1 MVVGVFD
8 WKKVKDL
15 NPKKK
20 SHLKHETVG
29 IYAVWL
35 REFKRFYRDKARF
48 VSSIVR
54 PLMWLLIIGL
64 GIGASMRFSGLDL
77 DYLPFITPGIIGM
90 SVLFTSLFSGVSVIW
105 DREFGFLKEMLVAP
119 ISRVSII
126 IGKALGGTTASIV
139 QSIIIIIIAAFIG
152 VSITLPSL
160 LMLILTI
167 IIVSVGFVSLGIT
180 IASLMDTMEG
190 FNVIMNFIVM
200 PMFLLSGALF
210 PINNLPSS
218 ISWIIYLNPMT
229 YCVEAMRYSMIGV
242 SSFNIVLSFG
252 FILVFSVSMSLIA
265 AIAFSRRK

>member
-1 MVVGVFD
+1 V
-8 WKKVKDL
+8 KKL
-15 NPKKK
+15 NLK
-20 SHLKHETVG
+20 SKFQLKHEIVG

-48 VSSIVR
+48 ASSIIR
-54 PLMWLLIIGL
+54 PLMWLFIIGL
-64 GIGASMRFSGLDL
+64 GIGGSMKFSGMDL

-126 IGKALGGTTASIV
+126 IGKALGGATSSII
-139 QSIIIIIIAAFIG
+139 QSIIIIIIAFSIG
-152 VSITLPSL
+152 VSITLTSL
-160 LMLILTI
+160 LMLVPII
-167 IIVSVGFVSLGIT
+167 IIVSVGFVALGIT

-190 FNVIMNFIVM
+190 FSVIMNFIVM

-218 ISWIIYLNPMT
+218 VSWVIYINPMT
-229 YCVEAMRYSMIGV
+229 YAVETMRYSMIGV
-242 SSFNIVLSFG
+242 SSLGITISLIFV
-252 FILVFSVSMSLIA
+252 LVFSILMSLIA
-265 AIAFSRRK
+265 AVVFSRRR

>member
-1 MVVGVFD
+1 
-8 WKKVKDL
+8 L
-15 NPKKK
+15 NPKNK
-20 SHLKHETVG
+20 SKLKHDMIGVYT
-29 IYAVWL
+29 VWL

-48 VSSIVR
+48 ASSIVR
-54 PLMWLLIIGL
+54 PLLWLFIIGL
-64 GIGASMRFSGLDL
+64 GIGGSMRFSGMDL

-126 IGKALGGTTASIV
+126 LGKALGGATASII
-139 QSIIIIIIAAFIG
+139 QSLIIIVIAIFIG
-152 VSITLPSL
+152 VPITTSSF
-160 LMLILTI
+160 LMLLPTITI
-167 IIVSVGFVSLGIT
+167 ISVGFVALGIT

-218 ISWIIYLNPMT
+218 INWIIYVNPMT
-229 YCVEAMRYSMIGV
+229 YSVETMRYSMIGI
-242 SSFNIVLSFG
+242 SSFNITISFIFVLT
-252 FILVFSVSMSLIA
+252 FSVLMSLIA
-265 AIAFSRRK
+265 AVVFSRRK